1 MNANPKE
8 WARAFIELFGSR
20 SAPIASRFYNVYRDE
35 HPAAPEDLVRG
46 VMKDAKR
53 RYYDRWASEKTK
65 AENLDLARR
74 LKSDRDEAVK
84 FAQYVIWRENLT
96 PEEHARLKAIQA
108 EEGRRAWM
116 ETQPPTEKQI
126 NYLRLL
132 GYEGEV
138 ESRGHAS
145 QLIDELREEDEDEW
159 S

>member
-1 MNANPKE
+1 MDTNPEAWKN
-8 WARAFIELFGSR
+8 AFISLFGSR
-20 SAPIASRFYNVYRDE
+20 TGPIASRFYNVYRDE
-35 HPAAPEDLVRG
+35 HPETPEDLVRG

-53 RYYDRWASEKTK
+53 RYQSPWASEQRK
-65 AENLDLARR
+65 AENLTLAHKLREA
-74 LKSDRDEAVK
+74 RDEAVK
-84 FAQYVIWRENLT
+84 FARYVIWRENLS